1 MTEATE
7 KDLLLRIA
15 QELTDIRKLV
25 TKAVNALHEAET
37 EVPEKIRRFTMFSR
51 DMHDSYN
58 QYEEK
63 GLTVPDW
70 IRQEVERCDDRL
82 RQLLKEQHSDGN
94 TFERVRREMAKDTEN
109 RYDHTRLL
117 GGTHETRIRK
127 I

>member
-63 GLTVPDW
+63 GLVVPDW
-70 IRQEVERCDDRL
+70 ILQGVERCDDRL
-82 RQLLKEQHSDGN
+82 RQLLKEQHTDGN
-94 TFERVRREMAKDTEN
+94 TFERVRREMAKDEEN

-117 GGTHETRIRK
+117 GGSK
-127 I
+127 